1 MLQTHFSL
9 DQANVAAQVKLQ
21 HNRNDVTV
29 LGPDNLG
36 QPVLMRLG
44 DSGTAGRKRAEPE
57 LLGPEP
63 PGVTAMDEDEGG

>member
-1 MLQTHFSL
+1 M
-9 DQANVAAQVKLQ
+9 AAQIKLQ

-44 DSGTAGRKRAEPE
+44 IEGTGRKRAEPE
-57 LLGPEP
+57 LEPEP
-63 PGVTAMDEDEGG
+63 AATAMDEDEGG